1 MSKEMIHIEYPV
13 KNASVSVL
21 WTSIGTPLGLSEWF
35 AEGVTVAADEF
46 TFLWDDS
53 EQTARLIQS
62 KINKFIR
69 FQWLEDEGSDAYF
82 EIKVAKQSISG
93 ELSLII
99 TDYVNK
105 DEKNDA
111 ILLWNKQ
118 LDDMCRKNGI
128 YIV

>member
-35 AEGVTVAADEF
+35 ADGVTVSDDEF
-46 TFLWDDS
+46 TFNWDDS
-53 EQTARLIQS
+53 EQTARLVQS
-62 KINKFIR
+62 KTNKFIR
-69 FQWLEDEGSDAYF
+69 FQWLEDEGSEAYF
-82 EIKVAKQSISG
+82 EMKIAKQAISG

-99 TDYVNK
+99 TDYASK
-105 DEKNDA
+105 DEKNDT

-118 LDDMCRKNGI
+118 LEEMCRKNGI
-128 YIV
+128 NIV